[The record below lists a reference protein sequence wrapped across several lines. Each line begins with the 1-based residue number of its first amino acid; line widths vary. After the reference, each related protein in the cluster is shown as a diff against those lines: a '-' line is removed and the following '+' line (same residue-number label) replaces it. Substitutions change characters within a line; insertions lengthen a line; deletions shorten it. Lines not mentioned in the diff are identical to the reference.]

1 MSIVNGT
8 KITAPVDWGDAYR
21 VLGVARRK
29 FGYDE
34 GYICSNM
41 HGKINKW
48 AMYKPVK
55 YDSPG
60 ELTAE
65 QRRSVLY
72 GLVRPLILTANYNT
86 DSDWS
91 YNPPASTDWARLL
104 DFDGYHHGATPG
116 VHRCGW
122 PAFITV
128 DRVVNIP
135 RPMGDASAGCIPAE
149 HLLSK
154 RNAADTAWFPL
165 YWGVGYRFFD
175 NDAWTVKT
183 VDETISSTAGQPVMT
198 FPLKVVEDITEW
210 SDHWSA
216 NPTLYLC
223 VFLSETRIP
232 DWTRNTKIIP
242 FPRYTAEYRFHEYT
256 GTGLRY
262 YYAPLYM
269 ARNADGKGQ
278 TEYTRTDLLNAK
290 PITLFIT
297 FVPNPYSTRGAYAPG
312 AGTKFKIRYH
322 KWSYSN
328 GSIVQSDWR
337 EREFTSEDLQMTVDG
352 PAKTTVAKLT
362 IPRSDMLD
370 ESLKNAN
377 IKPNWPFEVYEYA
390 QTDND
395 GTMGW
400 INITDKPA
408 QPYIKYNGIH

>member
-1 MSIVNGT
+1 MSIINGT
-8 KITAPVDWGDAYR
+8 KITAPVSASDPYR
-21 VLGVARRK
+21 VMGVARRTI
-29 FGYDE
+29 GYDV
-34 GYICSNM
+34 GYVCSNL

-72 GLVRPLILTANYNT
+72 GLVRPLIYTANYNT

-91 YNPPASTDWARLL
+91 YNPPSGADWARLL
-104 DFDGYHHGATPG
+104 DFDGYHHGAVPG

-128 DRVVNIP
+128 DQTVNIP
-135 RPMGDASAGCIPAE
+135 RPTGDASDGCIPAE
-149 HLLSK
+149 HLLSM
-154 RNAADTAWFPL
+154 RNSAGNAWTPM
-165 YWGVGYRFFD
+165 YWGVGYRFYP
-175 NDAWTVKT
+175 NDAWKVKT
-183 VDETISSTAGQPVMT
+183 VDETVSSSSPNMT
-198 FPLKVVEDITEW
+198 FPLKVVDDIKEW
-210 SDHWSA
+210 SQHQMA

-232 DWTRNTKIIP
+232 DWTSTAKIIP
-242 FPRYTAEYRFHEYT
+242 LPRYTAEYRFHEYT

-262 YYAPLYM
+262 YYAPLHKAM
-269 ARNADGKGQ
+269 NADGRGQ

-297 FVPNPYSTRGAYAPG
+297 FLQNPYSSRGAYAPS

-322 KWSYSN
+322 KYSYSN
-328 GSIVQSDWR
+328 GNDVESSTVYEKQ
-337 EREFTSEDLQMTVDG
+337 FTSADLQMTVDNT
-352 PAKTTVAKLT
+352 AKTAVARLT

-370 ESLKNAN
+370 ESLKNLNGNPA
-377 IKPNWPFEVYEYA
+377 WPFEVWEYA
-390 QTDND
+390 QTDNA
-395 GTMGW
+395 GTMEW
-400 INITDKPA
+400 REITDYTA
-408 QPYIKYNGIH
+408 QPYIRYNGIH